1 MAVATA
7 VKARLNEVKASLP
20 KEIELAV
27 NFDASQFIRDTV
39 EELNITLL
47 LSAVLTAL
55 VCWLFLGSWSATL
68 NIILAIPTSI
78 IGTFIVLYFAG
89 FTLNT
94 FTLLALSLSIGIVV
108 DDAIMVLE
116 NIARH
121 MEAGQDRV
129 TASLLGSRQI
139 TFAAV
144 AATVA
149 IIAIFLP
156 VAFMQ
161 GIIGQFFFQFGVTL
175 TVAVSLSLLEALTLT
190 PMRCSTFLT
199 VGKRRTRLGR
209 LVEHLFDLSR
219 VIYLKVLIVALRHRW
234 KVVLGAFAFF
244 ILSFASI
251 RFLNKEFVPAQD
263 QSVFLLRMQ
272 TPVGSSIEFTDEKF
286 KEAERFL
293 LSRPEVAR
301 YYTSVG
307 GFTGGQINTGIMF
320 VTLKQPKE
328 RELSQLE
335 FMELCRKELTRIPDV
350 KTTMQ
355 DLSVRGFTAS
365 RGFPVEFSIQ
375 GPDWDKLGEYASTIQ
390 SRLQETGLVTDLDS
404 DYQVGKPEIRVI
416 PDRDKAAAHATSIQA
431 IGQVISAM
439 MGGEIVGQ
447 YSEGGRRYDIRVRL
461 AETEL
466 SRPGQIARLYVRNN
480 RGELVPLSSVVRLE
494 TQSTFESISRQ
505 NRQRTITVFSNVTQG
520 KSQADALNSAEI
532 IAKEV
537 LPTGYS
543 IVLSGSSETFRESF
557 AGLLLVLVLGIV
569 VSYMVLGSQFDS
581 FVDPITVLMA
591 LPFSISGAF
600 LALLIGG
607 QSLNI
612 YSLIGMI
619 LLMGI
624 VKKNSILLV
633 DFTNQ
638 IRRRKQTSVNEAL
651 LEACPIRL
659 RPISMTS
666 LATIAGAI
674 PPALALGPGSET
686 RVPMAI
692 AVIGGIIVSTTLTLL
707 VVPCVYSLFFKL
719 RKPERAQ
726 LKLAA

>member
-1 MAVATA
+1 
-7 VKARLNEVKASLP
+7 
-20 KEIELAV
+20 
-27 NFDASQFIRDTV
+27 
-39 EELNITLL
+39 
-47 LSAVLTAL
+47 
-55 VCWLFLGSWSATL
+55 
-68 NIILAIPTSI
+68 
-78 IGTFIVLYFAG
+78 
-89 FTLNT
+89 
-94 FTLLALSLSIGIVV
+94 
-108 DDAIMVLE
+108 
-116 NIARH
+116 
-121 MEAGQDRV
+121 
-129 TASLLGSRQI
+129 
-139 TFAAV
+139 
-144 AATVA
+144 
-149 IIAIFLP
+149 
-156 VAFMQ
+156 
-161 GIIGQFFFQFGVTL
+161 
-175 TVAVSLSLLEALTLT
+175 
-190 PMRCSTFLT
+190 
-199 VGKRRTRLGR
+199 
-209 LVEHLFDLSR
+209 
-219 VIYLKVLIVALRHRW
+219 
-234 KVVLGAFAFF
+234 
-244 ILSFASI
+244 
-251 RFLNKEFVPAQD
+251 
-263 QSVFLLRMQ
+263 
-272 TPVGSSIEFTDEKF
+272 
-286 KEAERFL
+286 
-293 LSRPEVAR
+293 
-301 YYTSVG
+301 
-307 GFTGGQINTGIMF
+307 
-320 VTLKQPKE
+320 
-328 RELSQLE
+328 
-335 FMELCRKELTRIPDV
+335 
-350 KTTMQ
+350 
-355 DLSVRGFTAS
+355 
-365 RGFPVEFSIQ
+365 
-375 GPDWDKLGEYASTIQ
+375 
-390 SRLQETGLVTDLDS
+390 
-404 DYQVGKPEIRVI
+404 
-416 PDRDKAAAHATSIQA
+416 
-431 IGQVISAM
+431 
-439 MGGEIVGQ
+439 
-447 YSEGGRRYDIRVRL
+447 
-461 AETEL
+461 
-466 SRPGQIARLYVRNN
+466 
-480 RGELVPLSSVVRLE
+480 SVVRLE